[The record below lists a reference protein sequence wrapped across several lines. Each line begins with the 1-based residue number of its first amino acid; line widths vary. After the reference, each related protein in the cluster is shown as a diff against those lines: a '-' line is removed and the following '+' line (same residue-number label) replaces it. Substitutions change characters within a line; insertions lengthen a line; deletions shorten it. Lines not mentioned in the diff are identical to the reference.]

1 MRALVFAVAMTGWG
15 CAPKVNPAP
24 KFDDDLGGDKT
35 AEAPAAPVEAP
46 RQEAP
51 KGAGLRSGTIA
62 RAKMLA
68 VLDAGVPLFLR
79 QFEVA
84 PHMTGDRFVGWQLVQ
99 LVDKASPLVDLDV
112 APGDVVLAVNGKP
125 LSRPDQLQTL
135 WDSLRT
141 ANEVVAE
148 MWRGDRRFELHF
160 QVEPKL

>member
-1 MRALVFAVAMTGWG
+1 MRALVFAVAVAG

-24 KFDDDLGGDKT
+24 KFDDDLGSDKT

-46 RQEAP
+46 RLEAP

-68 VLDAGVPLFLR
+68 VLDAGVPMFLR

-84 PHMTGDRFVGWQLVQ
+84 PHMTGDRFIGWQLVQ

-112 APGDVVLAVNGKP
+112 VPGDVVLAVNGKP